1 MLPTLPMIVILLL
14 FAEDLRICLH
24 VLLEDCKFK
33 VPALLLGGR
42 KSSFFHGKF
51 FVELRG

>member
-24 VLLEDCKFK
+24 VLFEDCKFK

-42 KSSFFHGKF
+42 LHVF
-51 FVELRG
+51 L

>member
-1 MLPTLPMIVILLL
+1 MIAILLL

-42 KSSFFHGKF
+42 KSPFFHGKF
-51 FVELRG
+51 FVELRGHI